1 MADWLV
7 QVHTLNAFVVIT
19 KTLTQASEASFILL
33 LPSPSQSVIFK
44 QSQQL
49 CLLQGPEIFN
59 ILLITKKVKSRTK
72 WKKKKHFQCF
82 NIFVGSKN
90 HYGFEM

>member
-72 WKKKKHFQCF
+72 WKKKHFQCF